1 MTGVT
6 SPAYWPTHVSRDMGL
21 KTVQG
26 RTLLACP
33 FSTPGMFHPRLFRLV
48 GFFQSSLGILS
59 IKVTRYSSV
68 FLLHIL
74 VTTPSPML
82 DPFQILHRFPKFTGV
97 TLYPLWCPLPH
108 QGQGLEARASH
119 TRTTEFRREKLQSQD
134 HLSNPHQP
142 SAKISVRQLSM
153 TSVQATQK
161 SGQRKVFSRPQECH
175 NVRMSDGCLS
185 SALLTAY

>member
-6 SPAYWPTHVSRDMGL
+6 SPAYWLTHVSREMGL
-21 KTVQG
+21 KTVQD
-26 RTLLACP
+26 RTLLHVQ

-48 GFFQSSLGILS
+48 EFFQFSLGILS
-59 IKVTRYSSV
+59 IKVARYSSV

-119 TRTTEFRREKLQSQD
+119 TRITEFRRENLQSQD
-134 HLSNPHQP
+134 HLSNPHQR
-142 SAKISVRQLSM
+142 SAEFCI
-153 TSVQATQK
+153 
-161 SGQRKVFSRPQECH
+161 
-175 NVRMSDGCLS
+175 
-185 SALLTAY
+185 

>member
-1 MTGVT
+1 MSSVVR
-6 SPAYWPTHVSRDMGL
+6 VSVCRIASCDLGHIPC
-21 KTVQG
+21 
-26 RTLLACP
+26 LLANTCFPRNGSENGPRPYFAACP

-48 GFFQSSLGILS
+48 GFFQFSLGILS
-59 IKVTRYSSV
+59 IKVARYSSV

-74 VTTPSPML
+74 VTTPSSML

-142 SAKISVRQLSM
+142 SAKILIDS
-153 TSVQATQK
+153 
-161 SGQRKVFSRPQECH
+161 
-175 NVRMSDGCLS
+175 CL
-185 SALLTAY
+185 